1 MSQTPA
7 PRRRPA
13 SGFTVFAASMLI
25 LVGVWNVLE
34 GLAAIIKK
42 EFFVVT
48 ANYLF
53 KFDVTAWGW
62 INLVLGILL
71 ILAGGGIFAGAVWA
85 RTVGIIVAG
94 LAAIASF
101 MWLPYYPVWAI
112 LIIAVCVLSIWAL
125 TARGSDITS
134 RD

>member
-101 MWLPYYPVWAI
+101 MWLPYFPVWAI